1 MSAEIYSFKKHGVT
15 ERIPVFITHD
25 QQPGRVIIS
34 KGLMFKSVDES
45 WLNYCSRLWRGVYE
59 ENYRDNIKITVH
71 LKISESDR
79 MMMELNQW
87 AFYASRIDAGALIDE
102 VNRRFSNIEIH
113 GILFKFDLPE

>member
-1 MSAEIYSFKKHGVT
+1 MIAEIYSFKKHGVT

-34 KGLMFKSVDES
+34 KGLMFKSNDET

-59 ENYRDNIKITVH
+59 ENYRDDIKLTVH

-79 MMMELNQW
+79 MMMEINQW
-87 AFYASRIDAGALIDE
+87 AFYASRIDGGALIDE
-102 VNRRFSNIEIH
+102 VNRRLDNVKIH